1 MINSTPSIDF
11 LFENSIFMTVF
22 NKIKTGNIVVDS
34 IISTFTLYLLG
45 KLCVHLNKIW
55 DLISNINVDLLF
67 EKNQITLYG
76 KLFISHGLYDTVNTK
91 IVCSDNFKAINKYLF
106 DHLQDNLSIHNIREL
121 VSDHSEN
128 DLFIIDQTK
137 IVTLKKDIFIQIS
150 IISNDS
156 ESNDKKKVSFSEETI
171 KYNLFSYKLSV
182 SDINIFIKEIT
193 DNYLRNIEK
202 DRRKKRFIYKL
213 IKTI

>member
-1 MINSTPSIDF
+1 MRDI
-11 LFENSIFMTVF
+11 LK
-22 NKIKTGNIVVDS
+22 KIKTGNIVVDS

-137 IVTLKKDIFIQIS
+137 IVTLKKDTFI
-150 IISNDS
+150 
-156 ESNDKKKVSFSEETI
+156 
-171 KYNLFSYKLSV
+171 
-182 SDINIFIKEIT
+182 
-193 DNYLRNIEK
+193 
-202 DRRKKRFIYKL
+202 
-213 IKTI
+213 